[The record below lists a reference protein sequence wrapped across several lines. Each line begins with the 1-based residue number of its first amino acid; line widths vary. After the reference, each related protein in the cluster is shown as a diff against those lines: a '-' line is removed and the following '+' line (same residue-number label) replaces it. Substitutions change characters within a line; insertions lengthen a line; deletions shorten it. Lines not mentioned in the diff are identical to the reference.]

1 MSKPKILIVDDIE
14 DYLQSLQ
21 RSLER
26 DFEVLTATSIDEAK
40 KKITKEL
47 ELLLLDI
54 RLDESDPSNRDGL
67 LLLEWSKMN
76 FPQIPV
82 VMMSVYREFDLAVD
96 SLNLGASYFLRKPIN
111 VSELKALLNTFIEKG
126 RLAREN
132 VQLKEKLRQYETGNK
147 SES

>member
-54 RLDESDPSNRDGL
+54 RLEESDPSNRDGL

-76 FPQIPV
+76 FPEIPV

-132 VQLKEKLRQYETGNK
+132 VQLKEKLRQYETGSK

>member
-26 DFEVLTATSIDEAK
+26 DIEVLTATSIDEAK

-76 FPQIPV
+76 FPEIPV

-132 VQLKEKLRQYETGNK
+132 VQLKEKLRQYETGSK

>member
-76 FPQIPV
+76 FPEIPV

-132 VQLKEKLRQYETGNK
+132 VQLKEKLRQYETGSK